1 MKPWLLY
8 PELPKI
14 RSARLQPS
22 WPLGFKKTAA
32 ECSHAA
38 TVPFEIVQP
47 AKAWYRKV
55 TIQVRQQ

>member
-8 PELPKI
+8 PELPQNQK
-14 RSARLQPS
+14 RAFAAFL
-22 WPLGFKKTAA
+22 PLGFKKTAA

-47 AKAWYRKV
+47 AKVRHR
-55 TIQVRQQ
+55 QVRSR